1 MKITDSDIKETIIN
15 KREERLELLNIKAIN
30 LSKAI
35 TMAVYMDES
44 GIESI
49 DMPAAEIALQ
59 ELKELKTEADSIKE
73 FLKNNR

>member
-1 MKITDSDIKETIIN
+1 
-15 KREERLELLNIKAIN
+15 
-30 LSKAI
+30 
-35 TMAVYMDES
+35 MAVYMDES